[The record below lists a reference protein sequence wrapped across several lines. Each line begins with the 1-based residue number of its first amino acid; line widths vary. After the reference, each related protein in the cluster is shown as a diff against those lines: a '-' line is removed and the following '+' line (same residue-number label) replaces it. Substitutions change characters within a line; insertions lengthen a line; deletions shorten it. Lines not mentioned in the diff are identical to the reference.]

1 MDITECKQ
9 TTPIATPIII
19 IIIILAGVGSLVS
32 SVSAESA
39 LFDRRSQLSCGS
51 RLVLEFEVLEVLG
64 KGGFGDVIK
73 VINTCTLHIQYMY
86 YTCTVHVHVHVH
98 VLYMYMYMYMYI
110 LAQIACILIENLFIK
125 LKKK

>member
-9 TTPIATPIII
+9 TTPIATPVNYYY
-19 IIIILAGVGSLVS
+19 LAGVGSLVS

-51 RLVLEFEVLEVLG
+51 RLMVEFEVLEVLG

-73 VINTCTLHIQYMY
+73 VINTCTLHI
-86 YTCTVHVHVHVH
+86 H
-98 VLYMYMYMYMYI
+98 VLYMYMYM
-110 LAQIACILIENLFIK
+110 
-125 LKKK
+125 